1 MCRLS
6 LVLATLL
13 MMPIGASLDGQ
24 TTRPRESE
32 LVARIDS
39 LSEILDRANSVAKVA
54 DAVRSEERR
63 RLLSGQIDTLQ
74 VGPFLVVTPVG
85 QVRLARRH
93 FERAWARYA
102 AIVGTERTAI
112 DGRVF
117 LYGKNELLYGLD
129 SRGSTRVTTR
139 YLPRNRL
146 RAIGRILGG
155 VMSADLPDDLRT
167 WVGSFY
173 IEADPTPELAW
184 AYRSLT
190 TTASASVSDCYD
202 GTLERCWDAMGHDH
216 QDSWATSWYTASER
230 RELVRRLNTSG
241 VVGARASC
249 LEDQRD
255 DACMALLVDQDAAAG
270 IPLPPGTRM
279 TLLAHA
285 LSLGGPQGYKQMA
298 ADTDASIKDRLVR
311 ISGVSA
317 DSLISSWRT
326 EVFQGRPDAR
336 EDTRRLRWSSLFWF
350 LVLAGVS
357 TRSTRWRLT

>member
-24 TTRPRESE
+24 TTSPRESE

-39 LSEILDRANSVAKVA
+39 LSEILERANSVARVA
-54 DAVRSEERR
+54 DDLRREEEQ

-102 AIVGTERTAI
+102 SFVGTEPTAI
-112 DGRVF
+112 EGRVF
-117 LYGKNELLYGLD
+117 LYGKSESLSGLD
-129 SRGSTRVTTR
+129 SRGSIRVTTR
-139 YLPRNRL
+139 YLSRERD
-146 RAIGRILGG
+146 RGIGRILGS
-155 VMSADLPDDLRT
+155 VMSADLPVDLRT
-167 WVGSFY
+167 WVGDFY
-173 IEADPTPELAW
+173 IRADATRELGW
-184 AYRSLT
+184 AYRALA
-190 TTASASVSDCYD
+190 TTASTAVTDCYD
-202 GTLERCWDAMGHDH
+202 GALDRCWDAMGHDH

-249 LEDQRD
+249 LEDRRD

-270 IPLPPGTRM
+270 IPLPVGTRM

-285 LSLGGPQGYKQMA
+285 LSLGGPEGYRQMA

-311 ISGVSA
+311 MSGVSA